1 MCVKIYWWSYVT
13 SISHHL
19 PSYSFSWDFFTLSSS
34 ICNRQRETT
43 WPNRSLE
50 QINSRGSTPNHLSW
64 LLPCCCCT
72 VHMSPNQTVC
82 HGCCHAV
89 AVHCTLHMSPNQ
101 YICHG
106 CFHAVAVHCT
116 LHRSP
121 NQTIWHGCCLLLL
134 LLLHRSPNQTIC
146 LAAACF
152 CWTQKSKPNHLIR
165 LLNAACCCCYTGVQ
179 TKPSDK
185 AAECCLLLLLLLQ
198 RSPNQTI
205 WHGCFT
211 VWYALY
217 RFFKIVDFELH
228 QLNSARILHF
238 KT

>member
-1 MCVKIYWWSYVT
+1 MKIYWWSYVT

-50 QINSRGSTPNHLSW
+50 QINSRGSKPNHLSW

-89 AVHCTLHMSPNQ
+89 AVHCTVYITHESKPIHLSWLLPCCCCTLYITQESKPNHLTWLLPAVAVAVTQ
-101 YICHG
+101 ESKPNHLSG
-106 CFHAVAVHCT
+106 CSMLLLNTGVKTKPSVMAAACCCCTLYSTHESKPKHLSWLLHAVAVHCT
-116 LHRSP
+116 V
-121 NQTIWHGCCLLLL
+121 
-134 LLLHRSPNQTIC
+134 HRSPNQTIC

-152 CWTQKSKPNHLIR
+152 C
-165 LLNAACCCCYTGVQ
+165 
-179 TKPSDK
+179 
-185 AAECCLLLLLLLQ
+185 
-198 RSPNQTI
+198 
-205 WHGCFT
+205 
-211 VWYALY
+211 
-217 RFFKIVDFELH
+217 
-228 QLNSARILHF
+228 
-238 KT
+238 

>member
-1 MCVKIYWWSYVT
+1 MKIYWWSYVT

-50 QINSRGSTPNHLSW
+50 QINSRGSKPNHLSW

-106 CFHAVAVHCT
+106 CFHAVAVIT
-116 LHRSP
+116 QEPKP
-121 NQTIWHGCCLLLL
+121 NHLSWLQHAVAVT
-134 LLLHRSPNQTIC
+134 PE
-146 LAAACF
+146 
-152 CWTQKSKPNHLIR
+152 SKPNHLIR
-165 LLNAACCCCYTGVQ
+165 LLNAACCCCCCYKGVQ
-179 TKPSDK
+179 TKPSGM
-185 AAECCLLLLLLLQ
+185 AALQ
-198 RSPNQTI
+198 YDMHYTDSSR
-205 WHGCFT
+205 
-211 VWYALY
+211 
-217 RFFKIVDFELH
+217 
-228 QLNSARILHF
+228 
-238 KT
+238 